1 MFSQVVEAIWE
12 CPYCSSKGKKWIKQR
27 EARKIARE
35 HITKNHKKQ
44 KESNYKAIII
54 HKRKCE
60 AKRKRYC
67 TSNSAGRR

>member
-35 HITKNHKKQ
+35 HITKNYTWEKVTKIAEKRLNEIFKKL
-44 KESNYKAIII
+44 
-54 HKRKCE
+54 
-60 AKRKRYC
+60 
-67 TSNSAGRR
+67 